1 MLKTICNI
9 LAKKKLTI
17 FFLESAS
24 AGYLSYKFSL
34 NPLSG
39 NILVG
44 SLVCYDLSV
53 KEDLLKISSKL
64 IQRHTAESM
73 QVSKEMIKK
82 GKKEIKADIY
92 VSCTGLLKK
101 GGSESK
107 EKPVGTFFYCID
119 YKNKIY
125 SFRAEYKG
133 KPEIKLQKLL
143 IDICKKIENI
153 IS

>member
-1 MLKTICNI
+1 MLKTTCNI

-82 GKKEIKADIY
+82 GKKKIKADIY

-119 YKNKIY
+119 
-125 SFRAEYKG
+125 
-133 KPEIKLQKLL
+133 
-143 IDICKKIENI
+143 
-153 IS
+153 